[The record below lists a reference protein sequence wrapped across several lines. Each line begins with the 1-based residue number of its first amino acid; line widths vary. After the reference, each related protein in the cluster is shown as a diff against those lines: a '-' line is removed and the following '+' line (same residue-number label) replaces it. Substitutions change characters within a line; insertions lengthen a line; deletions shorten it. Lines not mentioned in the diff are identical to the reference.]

1 MEYLPVAHRTA
12 LYDTHMAL
20 GAKVID
26 FGGWDMPVDYPT
38 HIILEHNATR
48 QAAGLFDTG
57 HMGELL
63 IEGAGAL
70 ESLQRIVSRDLA
82 GMEDGQGRYTLLT
95 NERGTVIDD
104 LIVFKQA
111 ENKYYIVTNAGTR
124 EGDAAQIK
132 ANLKNATL
140 TDLLPET
147 HKLDLQ
153 GPKTFEIL
161 SKLCAKPLNKLKRF
175 RMTTADV
182 AGIPSIVSKSGYTG
196 ETNGVELFFPK
207 KDALKMWN
215 AIMDAG
221 KPFGL
226 LPCGLGARDTLRLEC
241 CLPLYGH
248 ELSLDITP
256 LEAGL
261 DWAMSLE
268 KEFIGVAAL
277 RKQKADGVPRALAAL
292 KFSGR
297 QPARADHAVF
307 AGDKKVGIVTS
318 GTFGPTVGYA
328 IALALVETS
337 AAGVGTALQAEVRGN
352 RIDAVVVGKPFYKPV
367 KS

>member
-1 MEYLPVAHRTA
+1 
-12 LYDTHMAL
+12 
-20 GAKVID
+20 
-26 FGGWDMPVDYPT
+26 
-38 HIILEHNATR
+38 
-48 QAAGLFDTG
+48 
-57 HMGELL
+57 
-63 IEGAGAL
+63 
-70 ESLQRIVSRDLA
+70 
-82 GMEDGQGRYTLLT
+82 
-95 NERGTVIDD
+95 
-104 LIVFKQA
+104 
-111 ENKYYIVTNAGTR
+111 
-124 EGDAAQIK
+124 
-132 ANLKNATL
+132 
-140 TDLLPET
+140 
-147 HKLDLQ
+147 
-153 GPKTFEIL
+153 
-161 SKLCAKPLNKLKRF
+161 
-175 RMTTADV
+175 
-182 AGIPSIVSKSGYTG
+182 
-196 ETNGVELFFPK
+196 
-207 KDALKMWN
+207 MWN